1 MKKRELQTIYKNEFD
16 YYGESDEE
24 EQNANLIDPSEIQL
38 IRGESD
44 GEGGPSSS
52 TAESIIAPLT
62 VSDDGE
68 GKFIVELIKIYI
80 IRFRHQS

>member
-1 MKKRELQTIYKNEFD
+1 
-16 YYGESDEE
+16 
-24 EQNANLIDPSEIQL
+24 L